1 MFFWKGD
8 GGPESPGCS
17 GRSGVFRVVWGV
29 PGGLGCSGWSGV
41 FRGLRG
47 AFTVALTIISRLP
60 PLLYLSD
67 FLLFSLFQWFSRKV
81 GISIESG
88 GSDTHPKKLLFPVFQ
103 WFLRNLQISIES
115 LCCLFHLVHLPTGI
129 NSMVLSYYGY
139 FHCNIQKAGIICRLQ
154 TGTLSMVFSN
164 KTDFH

>member
-1 MFFWKGD
+1 MGREAEA
-8 GGPESPGCS
+8 GGVRGFPGCS
-17 GRSGVFRVVWGV
+17 GVFRGV
-29 PGGLGCSGWSGV
+29 PGGLGFSW
-41 FRGLRG
+41 G
-47 AFTVALTIISRLP
+47 AFTVALTVALTIISRLS

-129 NSMVLSYYGY
+129 NSMVLSYNGY